1 MQVIHT
7 IAELRQARKQLG
19 RVAMVPTMGALHEGH
34 LSLMRLAQEH
44 ADAVIVSIFVNPTQF
59 GPNEDFDRYPRD
71 LDGDLQKCRDVGVAI
86 VFAPSASEMYPNG
99 LQHGTFVE
107 VPELTT
113 HLCGASRPGHFRG
126 VTTVVSKLFL
136 AVQPD
141 VAIFGQKDYQQA
153 AVIARMTQD
162 LLMPIEIIA
171 APTSR
176 EADGL
181 AMSSRNRNLKPEH
194 RAAALGLC
202 RGLTLAHQSFANG
215 ERDAQIL
222 EGIVESTMQS
232 AAQNQSFSIDYV
244 DCVHPESLKP
254 LNTVGDGG
262 AVICVAA
269 FVGEVRLIDN
279 LRLDLEL
286 PAELTQWRNP

>member
-1 MQVIHT
+1 
-7 IAELRQARKQLG
+7 
-19 RVAMVPTMGALHEGH
+19 
-34 LSLMRLAQEH
+34 
-44 ADAVIVSIFVNPTQF
+44 
-59 GPNEDFDRYPRD
+59 
-71 LDGDLQKCRDVGVAI
+71 
-86 VFAPSASEMYPNG
+86 
-99 LQHGTFVE
+99 
-107 VPELTT
+107 
-113 HLCGASRPGHFRG
+113 
-126 VTTVVSKLFL
+126 LFL

-202 RGLTLAHQSFANG
+202 RGLTLAHQSFSDG